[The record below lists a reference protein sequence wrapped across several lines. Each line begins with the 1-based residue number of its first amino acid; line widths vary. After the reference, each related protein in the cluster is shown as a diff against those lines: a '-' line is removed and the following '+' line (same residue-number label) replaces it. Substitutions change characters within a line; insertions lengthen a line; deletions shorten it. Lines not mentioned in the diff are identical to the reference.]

1 MKYDDQTLI
10 KFANDELEIDLAKEI
25 ENEILVDE
33 ELKARLEIF
42 TSTTADKIRRAQ
54 EYGRMLRHKNLNKP
68 ISKMGKVAA
77 FAKSEQSDEIPS
89 HIIDLIDNFEL
100 SKKENWLVKLFNNIV
115 TKYRVRTAVI
125 STILAAFIGFNL
137 LPQVAT
143 KGVDFLDDSSA
154 KISNTYVY
162 EVRLT

>member
-1 MKYDDQTLI
+1 M
-10 KFANDELEIDLAKEI
+10 KEI
-25 ENEILVDE
+25 IRYYLRKFRRIL
-33 ELKARLEIF
+33 RIIF
-42 TSTTADKIRRAQ
+42 RKDYYTTIDCSLNNKNFGT
-54 EYGRMLRHKNLNKP
+54 EYGGWNIIINDIDADTIVFSFGLGED
-68 ISKMGKVAA
+68 IS
-77 FAKSEQSDEIPS
+77 FDY
-89 HIIDLIDNFEL
+89 DLIDNFEL

-154 KISNTYVY
+154 KNSNTYVY
-162 EVRLT
+162 EVRLV

>member
-1 MKYDDQTLI
+1 MKYDDLTLM
-10 KFANDELEIDLAKEI
+10 KFADGELESNLAKEI
-25 ENEILVDE
+25 EIEILHDE
-33 ELKARLEIF
+33 ELKARLEVF
-42 TSTTADKIRRAQ
+42 TSTNALLSMYA
-54 EYGRMLRHKNLNKP
+54 
-68 ISKMGKVAA
+68 
-77 FAKSEQSDEIPS
+77 SEEVPS

-162 EVRLT
+162 EVRLV

>member
-1 MKYDDQTLI
+1 MMKYDDLTLM
-10 KFANDELEIDLAKEI
+10 KFADGELESDLAKEI
-25 ENEILVDE
+25 EIEILHDE
-33 ELKARLEIF
+33 ELKARLEVF
-42 TSTTADKIRRAQ
+42 TSTNA
-54 EYGRMLRHKNLNKP
+54 LLNKY
-68 ISKMGKVAA
+68 A
-77 FAKSEQSDEIPS
+77 SEEVPS

-154 KISNTYVY
+154 KNSNTYVY
-162 EVRLT
+162 EVRLV

>member
-1 MKYDDQTLI
+1 MKNLEKEYENFIPKYIDIRD
-10 KFANDELEIDLAKEI
+10 ND
-25 ENEILVDE
+25 
-33 ELKARLEIF
+33 ELKARLEVF
-42 TSTTADKIRRAQ
+42 TSTTASKIRLAQ
-54 EYGRMLRHKNLNKP
+54 EYGRMLRQKNLNKP

-89 HIIDLIDNFEL
+89 YIIDLIDNFE
-100 SKKENWLVKLFNNIV
+100 SSNNKNWLATLFNNIK
-115 TKYRVRTAVI
+115 TKYKVRTAVI

-154 KISNTYVY
+154 KISNTYVD
-162 EVRLT
+162 EVRLV

>member
-1 MKYDDQTLI
+1 MKYDDLTLM
-10 KFANDELEIDLAKEI
+10 KFADGELESDLAKEI
-25 ENEILVDE
+25 EIEILHDE
-33 ELKARLEIF
+33 ELKARLEVF
-42 TSTTADKIRRAQ
+42 TSTNA
-54 EYGRMLRHKNLNKP
+54 LL
-68 ISKMGKVAA
+68 SKYA
-77 FAKSEQSDEIPS
+77 SEEVPS

-143 KGVDFLDDSSA
+143 KGIDFLDESSA
-154 KISNTYVY
+154 KNSNTYVY
-162 EVRLT
+162 EVRLV

>member
-1 MKYDDQTLI
+1 MKYDDLTLM
-10 KFANDELEIDLAKEI
+10 KFADGELESDLAKEI
-25 ENEILVDE
+25 EIEILHDE
-33 ELKARLEIF
+33 ELKARLEVF
-42 TSTTADKIRRAQ
+42 TSTNALLSMYA
-54 EYGRMLRHKNLNKP
+54 
-68 ISKMGKVAA
+68 
-77 FAKSEQSDEIPS
+77 SEEVPS

-100 SKKENWLVKLFNNIV
+100 SKKENWLVKLFNNMV

-154 KISNTYVY
+154 KNSNTYVY
-162 EVRLT
+162 EVRLV

>member
-1 MKYDDQTLI
+1 MKYDDLTLM
-10 KFANDELEIDLAKEI
+10 KFADGELESDLAKEI
-25 ENEILVDE
+25 EIEILHDE
-33 ELKARLEIF
+33 ELKARLEVF
-42 TSTTADKIRRAQ
+42 TSTNA
-54 EYGRMLRHKNLNKP
+54 LL
-68 ISKMGKVAA
+68 SKYA
-77 FAKSEQSDEIPS
+77 SEEVPS

-154 KISNTYVY
+154 KISNTYVD
-162 EVRLT
+162 EIRLV

>member
-1 MKYDDQTLI
+1 MINGEQEMI
-10 KFANDELEIDLAKEI
+10 KD
-25 ENEILVDE
+25 
-33 ELKARLEIF
+33 
-42 TSTTADKIRRAQ
+42 
-54 EYGRMLRHKNLNKP
+54 
-68 ISKMGKVAA
+68 
-77 FAKSEQSDEIPS
+77 
-89 HIIDLIDNFEL
+89 DLIRGLSDDVIEL

-162 EVRLT
+162 EVRLV

>member
-1 MKYDDQTLI
+1 MKYDDLTLM
-10 KFANDELEIDLAKEI
+10 KFADGELESDLAKEI
-25 ENEILVDE
+25 EIEILHDE
-33 ELKARLEIF
+33 ELKARLEVF
-42 TSTTADKIRRAQ
+42 TSTNALLSMYA
-54 EYGRMLRHKNLNKP
+54 
-68 ISKMGKVAA
+68 
-77 FAKSEQSDEIPS
+77 SEEVPS

-162 EVRLT
+162 EVRLV

>member
-1 MKYDDQTLI
+1 MKYDDLTLM
-10 KFANDELEIDLAKEI
+10 KFADGELESDLAKEI
-25 ENEILVDE
+25 EIEILHDE
-33 ELKARLEIF
+33 ELKARLEVF
-42 TSTTADKIRRAQ
+42 TSTNDLLSMYA
-54 EYGRMLRHKNLNKP
+54 
-68 ISKMGKVAA
+68 
-77 FAKSEQSDEIPS
+77 SEEVPS

-154 KISNTYVY
+154 KNSNTYVY
-162 EVRLT
+162 EVRLV